1 MWVLMVETLIYD
13 ILSGRQDT
21 ERETRMFA
29 MFERAA
35 REYSTERVANRA
47 NALARVEQSDWALDR
62 ADLARYAGRYH
73 NPALGD
79 LLVTE
84 EGGRL
89 QFSAGAYSAELLPVE
104 PGTFLA
110 LDDGIDVELVHI
122 EDSGFR
128 WGDDQFERV
137 TAP

>member
-1 MWVLMVETLIYD
+1 MHWRGLNKAI
-13 ILSGRQDT
+13 GRQIAQT
-21 ERETRMFA
+21 W
-29 MFERAA
+29 RATPGA
-35 REYSTERVANRA
+35 ITIQR
-47 NALARVEQSDWALDR
+47 WAIFLSR
-62 ADLARYAGRYH
+62 RR
-73 NPALGD
+73 
-79 LLVTE
+79 
-84 EGGRL
+84 GGRL